1 MTRSRMWGAAALAAV
16 LVLVGAVFT
25 GARAN
30 DEGKKDVHK
39 KVVIFRSGGS
49 WLGVQIADVDMD
61 RGKELGLK
69 DVHGAEVQ
77 SVAPG
82 SPAEEAGIKEGDVIT
97 EYQGTRIEG
106 VAQLTRLVRETPSGR
121 TAHVEVYRNGSSKDL
136 TVQMKA
142 REHDGDD
149 EDLPGH
155 MQIWTDDD
163 GDGKMTWFRTPTP
176 PEPPDVNLEELEGL
190 QDKLT
195 MLGVPGGRPRL
206 GVTVDS
212 VGKQLAEYF
221 GVKQGSG
228 VLVTSVGKGSA
239 AESAGIKAGDVIVK
253 VDDESV
259 SDAGDLHMAMRHRR
273 DKALTLTVVRDRRE
287 TTVKVPAPP
296 EQEEQPG
303 AGTPSAHRPGTRPAD
318 IQRQVERAMRDAQRA
333 MHDSE
338 QVRRDALAGQSA
350 AYAEAMRAV
359 REATQLSS
367 EQRQQIREAIEQAL
381 ERVREQ
387 GGSIESARDAYE
399 DAIRQGIEDGAE
411 EGREQGV
418 EDGVEIETPAPDDSD
433 SGSTFVDSGHG
444 TDEQRAE
451 IRRAVEE
458 ARRIRLEGQES
469 SDR

>member
-1 MTRSRMWGAAALAAV
+1 MWGAAALAAV

-25 GARAN
+25 APRAG

-82 SPAEEAGIKEGDVIT
+82 SPAEEAGIKEGDIIT
-97 EYQGTRIEG
+97 EYQGSRIEG

-121 TAHVEVYRNGSSKDL
+121 TAHVEVWRNGSSKDL
-136 TVQMKA
+136 TVQMKE

-155 MQIWTDDD
+155 MQIWTDGD
-163 GDGKMTWFRTPTP
+163 GEGKMTWFHTPTP
-176 PEPPDVNLEELEGL
+176 PEPPDVNLEQLEGL
-190 QDKLT
+190 QDKLV
-195 MLGVPGGRPRL
+195 MLGVPGMRPRL

-221 GVKQGSG
+221 GVKQGAG

-259 SDAGDLHMAMRHRR
+259 QDAGDLHNAMRERHG
-273 DKALTLTVVRDRRE
+273 KALALTIVRDRRE
-287 TTVKVPAPP
+287 STIKVPAPP
-296 EQEEQPG
+296 AEETP
-303 AGTPSAHRPGTRPAD
+303 APGTPSARRPGTRPAEV
-318 IQRQVERAMRDAQRA
+318 QREVERAMRDAQRA
-333 MHDSE
+333 MHDGART
-338 QVRRDALAGQSA
+338 VH
-350 AYAEAMRAV
+350 
-359 REATQLSS
+359 EATRLNS
-367 EQRQQIREAIEQAL
+367 EQRQQIQEAIQKAL
-381 ERVREQ
+381 EGIRGQ
-387 GGSIESARDAYE
+387 GGSIGAAAEAYE
-399 DAIRQGIEDGAE
+399 DAVQDAIEDGTGGGQDQGLE
-411 EGREQGV
+411 EG
-418 EDGVEIETPAPDDSD
+418 DTPAAEDSD
-433 SGSTFVDSGHG
+433 GGSTSVDSGHG
-444 TDEQRAE
+444 TEEQRAE

-469 SDR
+469 DR

>member
-16 LVLVGAVFT
+16 LVLAGAAFT
-25 GARAN
+25 AARAG

-121 TAHVEVYRNGSSKDL
+121 TARVEVWRSGSSKEL
-136 TVQMKA
+136 SVQMKE

-155 MQIWTDDD
+155 MQIWTDDGA
-163 GDGKMTWFRTPTP
+163 GDGKMTWFHTPTP
-176 PEPPDVNLEELEGL
+176 PEPPDINLEELEGL
-190 QDKLT
+190 QGKLA
-195 MLGVPGGRPRL
+195 MMGIPGGKPRL

-221 GVKQGSG
+221 GVKQGAG

-239 AESAGIKAGDVIVK
+239 AESAGIRAGDVIVK

-259 SDAGDLHMAMRHRR
+259 QDAGDLHNAMRERR
-273 DKALTLTVVRDRRE
+273 GKALTLTVVRERHE

-296 EQEEQPG
+296 EDETP
-303 AGTPSAHRPGTRPAD
+303 APGTPSAHHPGAKPAE
-318 IQRQVERAMRDAQRA
+318 IQRQVERALRDAQRA
-333 MHDSE
+333 MQDST
-338 QVRRDALAGQSA
+338 RADAQRA
-350 AYAEAMRAV
+350 AYDQAMRAV
-359 REATQLSS
+359 REATQLNS
-367 EQRQQIREAIEQAL
+367 EQREQIRDAIQKAL
-381 ERVREQ
+381 EGIHGQ
-387 GGSIESARDAYE
+387 GGSIGAAGADE
-399 DAIRQGIEDGAE
+399 DAVQ
-411 EGREQGV
+411 
-418 EDGVEIETPAPDDSD
+418 DGVEGGRDQGVDDGDTPAADDSGGGTSVD
-433 SGSTFVDSGHG
+433 SGSG

-458 ARRIRLEGQES
+458 ARRLRLEG